1 MKSTKNYKLRTSFQ
15 KRSHFSFPLF
25 SWSIFVCS
33 FPWNVLSFFQHFCL
47 FPFNF
52 WDVGVVFFLLVSG
65 LCLHVFLGTPSYR
78 GTYMDRNLDEVFDS
92 LPYSLLSTRVFLFC
106 FGIFLEAW
114 MWTVFFITWCFW
126 KRPSVLI
133 CYSFYLCTA
142 IDFLFSVCITEYVLF
157 KYSRNWLTWHCFRGC
172 ILLFSISADVL
183 ELITWLPRATH
194 L

>member
-1 MKSTKNYKLRTSFQ
+1 MPWSQQRIIAQDTLSKEESFFL
-15 KRSHFSFPLF
+15 SIIFMIYLCLFLSIELSFNIFVYFPLISEMWVF
-25 SWSIFVCS
+25 
-33 FPWNVLSFFQHFCL
+33 
-47 FPFNF
+47 
-52 WDVGVVFFLLVSG
+52 FFLLVSG

-142 IDFLFSVCITEYVLF
+142 IDFFCFLFVC
-157 KYSRNWLTWHCFRGC
+157 S
-172 ILLFSISADVL
+172 SQ
-183 ELITWLPRATH
+183 ATNIDF
-194 L
+194 

>member
-1 MKSTKNYKLRTSFQ
+1 MKSTKNYSSGQAFKRGVIFLFHYFHDLSLFVPFHWTFFLSFN
-15 KRSHFSFPLF
+15 
-25 SWSIFVCS
+25 IFVY
-33 FPWNVLSFFQHFCL
+33 FLLIFEMWVFF
-47 FPFNF
+47 
-52 WDVGVVFFLLVSG
+52 FFLLVSG

-142 IDFLFSVCITEYVLF
+142 IDFLFSVCM
-157 KYSRNWLTWHCFRGC
+157 
-172 ILLFSISADVL
+172 
-183 ELITWLPRATH
+183 
-194 L
+194 